1 MTPIVECRKVTKQYR
16 QGETT
21 VDALRGV
28 DVTFN
33 KGEFVSISGPSGSGK
48 STLLHIIGSLER
60 PTSGEVVL
68 DGASLSRESKREL
81 ADLRLNRIGFVFQ
94 AYNLIPVL
102 SAAENVEFILQL
114 QGVDAKARR
123 ARSTELLNEVGLGG
137 LENRRPG
144 QLSGGQQQR
153 VAVAR
158 ALASLSGHRS
168 RRRAHRQSGFK
179 QLRRAAS
186 HDVAAQRG
194 VRCHFHR
201 GYPRSPGDCAY
212 PPPHRAHRRTDRHRR
227 GQGRLMR
234 LAAAAIVLLLA
245 APAHGTGLGGR
256 IKLDAI
262 GYRAAGNSLDAAL
275 GHQTSGELA
284 TQLRLNFTRDRGPWT
299 LDAAWQIDARHG
311 SAVAR
316 DSDIAASYPS
326 AVFNGADDSYLDLDD
341 TLVDRSA
348 TRASQR
354 LDRLSLAYA
363 RGAFVTRIGRQAL
376 TWGSGAVFHPMDLV
390 NPFQPVATDT
400 AYKRGTDMAYGQ
412 WLMEDG
418 SDVQLAVVPHRRDNA
433 AGPDSGKATFAAFA
447 NITGQLVQWS
457 LLLASDRSDS
467 VLGVGAS
474 GALGGAVWNAEVI
487 PTWTVSAGTRTSAL
501 ANLSYATTL
510 LERNTTLFV
519 ELYHNGFGES
529 GSDYTATDLG
539 PDLAARL
546 VARSGLRHRARLLV
560 AGCDLGMEPAAA
572 VDAHADLQCARS
584 QRPARSAAHQV
595 ARQRRRPQGRRASS
609 RRCEGIGVQRLAD
622 RADVRSLSCRACPG
636 FHSPGI
642 LLLNRGSR

>member
-1 MTPIVECRKVTKQYR
+1 
-16 QGETT
+16 
-21 VDALRGV
+21 
-28 DVTFN
+28 
-33 KGEFVSISGPSGSGK
+33 
-48 STLLHIIGSLER
+48 
-60 PTSGEVVL
+60 
-68 DGASLSRESKREL
+68 
-81 ADLRLNRIGFVFQ
+81 
-94 AYNLIPVL
+94 
-102 SAAENVEFILQL
+102 
-114 QGVDAKARR
+114 
-123 ARSTELLNEVGLGG
+123 
-137 LENRRPG
+137 
-144 QLSGGQQQR
+144 
-153 VAVAR
+153 
-158 ALASLSGHRS
+158 
-168 RRRAHRQSGFK
+168 
-179 QLRRAAS
+179 
-186 HDVAAQRG
+186 
-194 VRCHFHR
+194 
-201 GYPRSPGDCAY
+201 
-212 PPPHRAHRRTDRHRR
+212 
-227 GQGRLMR
+227 MR
-234 LAAAAIVLLLA
+234 LAAAAFVLLLA

-519 ELYHNGFGES
+519 ELYHNGFGEA

-539 PDLAARL
+539 PDLRSRLARGQLFVTGRDYLSLGATWEWNPLLQLMPTLIYNVHDHSALLDLQLNRSLANDAALKAGVRL
-546 VARSGLRHRARLLV
+546 PVGARGSEFSGLQTAPMSGLYL
-560 AGCDLGMEPAAA
+560 AEPA
-572 VDAHADLQCARS
+572 
-584 QRPARSAAHQV
+584 QV
-595 ARQRRRPQGRRASS
+595 F
-609 RRCEGIGVQRLAD
+609 IRLEYY
-622 RADVRSLSCRACPG
+622 
-636 FHSPGI
+636 F
-642 LLLNRGSR
+642 